1 MVSVCV
7 PTTED
12 ELEEK
17 VSKLEPE
24 LVETVTQSGITSLSN
39 NVTVVKPQIED
50 MVDVLYNLLSES
62 FKKGYVTVIEFPSIY
77 TKELVQV
84 TVFISSKLVTEQLM
98 TKFTTIVE
106 V

>member
-24 LVETVTQSGITSLSN
+24 LVETVT
-39 NVTVVKPQIED
+39 
-50 MVDVLYNLLSES
+50 
-62 FKKGYVTVIEFPSIY
+62 
-77 TKELVQV
+77 
-84 TVFISSKLVTEQLM
+84 
-98 TKFTTIVE
+98 
-106 V
+106 